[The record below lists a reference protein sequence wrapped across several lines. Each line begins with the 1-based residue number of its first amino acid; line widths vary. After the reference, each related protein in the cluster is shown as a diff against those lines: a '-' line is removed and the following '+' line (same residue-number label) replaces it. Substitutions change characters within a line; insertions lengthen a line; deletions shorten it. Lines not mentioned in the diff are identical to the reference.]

1 MLIIIII
8 ISELKAISLDSP
20 VPVLPSSGL
29 HLLPLLLG
37 SGLGGV
43 PGTLEEV
50 HNKLAEETLI

>member
-1 MLIIIII
+1 MLIII

-37 SGLGGV
+37 SGLGRV

-50 HNKLAEETLI
+50 QNKLVEEGLI